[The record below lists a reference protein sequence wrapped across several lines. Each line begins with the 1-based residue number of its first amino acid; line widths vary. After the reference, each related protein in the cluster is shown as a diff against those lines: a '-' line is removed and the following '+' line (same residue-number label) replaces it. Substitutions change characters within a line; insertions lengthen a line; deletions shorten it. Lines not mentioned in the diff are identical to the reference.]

1 MDILL
6 PLLLQILKMFMLMGV
21 GYYLYKK
28 KLFDDEVVKQL
39 GNFLLMYVIPSVLV
53 TSFIRE
59 FNIQEFQYLGIAFAL
74 SIVAIAI
81 GIVYARIVYKKEQI
95 LEKFAC
101 IFSNASFIGIPII
114 VAMFGQ
120 DAVFYLSAYVVTF
133 IILVWTYGIYLMTN
147 DKKEVSIKKVLM
159 NPNTIAV
166 IIGLLLYCTPLE
178 LPVIVVD
185 VFKSIGSMNTPLSMI
200 VLGTYLAKD
209 SIFKLFT
216 SKKYYIVAMNRLLVI
231 PLLTIVF
238 LKFIPNEYM
247 TLKLI
252 VLVVNSVPSANTL
265 AILAQR
271 FGYNYTSA
279 AHMISFTTLAC
290 IVTIPMVTILA
301 QMIW

>member
-59 FNIQEFQYLGIAFAL
+59 FDIQEFQYLGIAFAL

-81 GIVYARIVYKKEQI
+81 GIVYAAIVYKKEQI

-231 PLLTIVF
+231 PLLTIGF

-271 FGYNYTSA
+271 FGYNYTNA

>member
-6 PLLLQILKMFMLMGV
+6 PLLLQIIKMFMLMAV

-59 FNIQEFQYLGIAFAL
+59 FDMQEFKFLGIAFIL
-74 SIVAIAI
+74 SITAITI
-81 GIVYARIVYKKEQI
+81 GIIYSNIVYKKDQI
-95 LEKFAC
+95 LEKFAS
-101 IFSNASFIGIPII
+101 IFSNASFIGIPITI
-114 VAMFGQ
+114 AMFGQ

-133 IILVWTYGIYLMTN
+133 IVLMWTYGVYLMTN
-147 DKKEVSIKKVLM
+147 DRKEVSLKKVLT

-166 IIGLLLYCTPLE
+166 IVGLLFYCTPIE
-178 LPVIVVD
+178 MPAIVVD
-185 VFKSIGSMNTPLSMI
+185 VFKSIGAMNTPLSMI

-216 SKKYYIVAMNRLLVI
+216 SKENYFVAFNRLLVI
-231 PLLTIVF
+231 PLLTIIF
-238 LKFIPNEYM
+238 LMFIPNEYM

-252 VLVVNSVPSANTL
+252 VLVVNSVPSANSL
-265 AILAQR
+265 AILAQK

-279 AHMISFTTLAC
+279 AHMISFTTLVC
-290 IVTIPMVTILA
+290 ILTIPLITLLA